1 MPPPKKVLSPAS
13 RAKADKRNAQLREK
27 RAATTAPSGG
37 AKSGKKKRK
46 MTDLT
51 EEEMPV
57 SGGGSSCTWKRS
69 GELVFALLEEK
80 QKAHFEAEKRALAE
94 EAERFYKSCCER
106 TERMLELQS
115 RYTKYLEWAES
126 EKKKRIEVLE
136 KKYQDVLDLN
146 GKEYDEAQQ
155 EVDEHTNAHY
165 TCLEHHLDLWH
176 LCCGKFMEN
185 LQEPI
190 NHTKLLRKWGYKF
203 KHFL

>member
-13 RAKADKRNAQLREK
+13 RAKADKRNARLQEK
-27 RAATTAPSGG
+27 RAADAAASGG
-37 AKSGKKKRK
+37 AKSGKKKAK

-80 QKAHFEAEKRALAE
+80 QKVHFEAEKRALAE

-115 RYTKYLEWAES
+115 RYMKYLEWAES
-126 EKKKRIEVLE
+126 EKTKRIEVLE

-155 EVDEHTNAHY
+155 EVAENWNQYRTCWFHY
-165 TCLEHHLDLWH
+165 LDLLH
-176 LCCGKFMEN
+176 LCNGKFMDS
-185 LQEPI
+185 QEPI
-190 NHTKLLRKWGYKF
+190 NHTKLLRKSGFKF
-203 KHFL
+203 KHFV